1 MIGKGNR
8 VTYWMIAILVTLAMG
23 FSLAVASEKV
33 PRMTKEHLKEMVGKP
48 EVVILDVRST
58 SDWGK
63 DQTKI
68 LGAIREDPNKPAKS
82 WAEKY
87 GKDKTIVLYCA

>member
-1 MIGKGNR
+1 MTGRGNR
-8 VTYWMIAILVTLAMG
+8 MAYRVFAILITLAMG

-33 PRMTKEHLKEMVGKP
+33 PRMSKEQLKEMAGKP
-48 EVVILDVRST
+48 DVFILDVRSS

-63 DQTKI
+63 DQKKI
-68 LGAIREDPNKPAKS
+68 LGAIREDPNKPTKS

>member
-8 VTYWMIAILVTLAMG
+8 ITYWMAAILVILAMG
-23 FSLAVASEKV
+23 FSWAVASEEI
-33 PRMTKEHLKEMVGKP
+33 PRMTKEQLKEMAGKP

-68 LGAIREDPNKPAKS
+68 LGAIREDPNKPTKS

-87 GKDKTIVLYCA
+87 SKDKTIVLYCA

>member
-1 MIGKGNR
+1 MIEKGTR
-8 VTYWMIAILVTLAMG
+8 VTYWMVAILIILGMG
-23 FSLAVASEKV
+23 SSLAGASEKV
-33 PRMTKEHLKEMVGKP
+33 PRMTIEQLKDLMGKP
-48 EVVILDVRST
+48 DVVILDVRSS

-68 LGAIREDPNKPAKS
+68 LGAIREDPNKPTKS

-87 GKDKTIVLYCA
+87 GKDKTIILYCA

>member
-1 MIGKGNR
+1 MTGNR
-8 VTYWMIAILVTLAMG
+8 ITYWMAATLVTLAMG
-23 FSLAVASEKV
+23 FNLAIASEKV
-33 PRMTKEHLKEMVGKP
+33 PRMSKEQLKEMVGKP
-48 EVVILDVRST
+48 DVVILDVRSS

-68 LGAIREDPNKPAKS
+68 LGAIREDPNKPTKS

>member
-1 MIGKGNR
+1 MIEKGTR
-8 VTYWMIAILVTLAMG
+8 VTYWMVTILIILGMG
-23 FSLAVASEKV
+23 SSLVGASEKV
-33 PRMTKEHLKEMVGKP
+33 PRMTIEQLKDLMGKP
-48 EVVILDVRST
+48 DVVILDVRSS

-68 LGAIREDPNKPAKS
+68 LGAIREDPNKPTKS

-87 GKDKTIVLYCA
+87 GKDKTIILYCA

>member
-1 MIGKGNR
+1 MTGNR
-8 VTYWMIAILVTLAMG
+8 ITYWMAATLVTLAMG
-23 FSLAVASEKV
+23 FNLAIASEKV
-33 PRMTKEHLKEMVGKP
+33 PRMSKEQLKEMVGKP
-48 EVVILDVRST
+48 DVVILDVRSS

-63 DQTKI
+63 TETKI
-68 LGAIREDPNKPAKS
+68 LGAIREDPNKPTKS

>member
-1 MIGKGNR
+1 MSGKGNR
-8 VTYWMIAILVTLAMG
+8 MVYRMFAILVTLAMG

-33 PRMTKEHLKEMVGKP
+33 PRMSKEQLKEMLGNP
-48 EVVILDVRST
+48 DVVILDVRTS

-63 DQTKI
+63 DQKKI
-68 LGAIREDPNKPAKS
+68 LGAIREDPNKPTKS

>member
-8 VTYWMIAILVTLAMG
+8 ITYWMVAILVILAMG

-33 PRMTKEHLKEMVGKP
+33 PRMPQEQLKEMIGKP
-48 EVVILDVRST
+48 EVVILDVRSK
-58 SDWGK
+58 SDWEK
-63 DQTKI
+63 AQTKI
-68 LGAIREDPNKPAKS
+68 LGAIREDPNKPTKS

-87 GKDKTIVLYCA
+87 SKDKTIVLYCA

>member
-8 VTYWMIAILVTLAMG
+8 ITYWMAAILVTLAMG
-23 FSLAVASEKV
+23 VGLAIASEKV
-33 PRMTKEHLKEMVGKP
+33 PRMTKEQLKEMVGKS
-48 EVVILDVRST
+48 EVVVLDVRAS

-68 LGAIREDPNKPAKS
+68 LGAIREDPNKPTKS

-87 GKDKTIVLYCA
+87 GQDKTIVLYCA

>member
-1 MIGKGNR
+1 MTRKRITYGMI
-8 VTYWMIAILVTLAMG
+8 TILITLSMG
-23 FSLAVASEKV
+23 GSMAGASEKV
-33 PRMTKEHLKEMVGKP
+33 PRMIIEQLKDLVGKP
-48 EVVILDVRST
+48 EVIILDVRSK
-58 SDWGK
+58 SDWDK
-63 DQTKI
+63 AQTKI

>member
-1 MIGKGNR
+1 MIRKGNR
-8 VTYWMIAILVTLAMG
+8 MTYSMAAILVILAMG

-33 PRMTKEHLKEMVGKP
+33 PRMTKEQLKEMMGKP
-48 EVVILDVRST
+48 EVVVLDVRASA
-58 SDWGK
+58 DWGK
-63 DQTKI
+63 TETKI
-68 LGAIREDPNKPAKS
+68 LGAIREDPNKPTKS

>member
-1 MIGKGNR
+1 MTAKGNR
-8 VTYWMIAILVTLAMG
+8 ITYWMAAILITLAMG

-33 PRMTKEHLKEMVGKP
+33 PRMTKEQLKEMAGKP
-48 EVVILDVRST
+48 EVVILDVRSS

-68 LGAIREDPNKPAKS
+68 LGAIREDPNTATKS
-82 WAEKY
+82 WAGKY
-87 GKDKTIVLYCA
+87 GKDKTVVLYCA

>member
-1 MIGKGNR
+1 MSGKGNR
-8 VTYWMIAILVTLAMG
+8 MVYRMFATLVTLAMG

-33 PRMTKEHLKEMVGKP
+33 PRMSKEQLKEMLGNP
-48 EVVILDVRST
+48 DVVILDVRTS

-63 DQTKI
+63 DQKKI
-68 LGAIREDPNKPAKS
+68 LGAIREDPNKPTKS